1 MYAVIREVSVRP
13 EAQEQM
19 RAAGEEFS
27 ALRAQQPGFRG
38 SMRIDAGDGRMVVV
52 TLWEDEQAVEAARPV
67 LQAEAERLLHPH
79 LSAPI
84 RFVYRGP
91 VVADDLTAR

>member
-1 MYAVIREVSVRP
+1 MYAVIRELTVRP
-13 EAQEQM
+13 KAEEQM

-27 ALRAQQPGFRG
+27 ALRARQPGFRG
-38 SMRIDAGDGRMVVV
+38 SMRIDAGDGRRVVV
-52 TLWEDEQAVEAARPV
+52 TLWEDEQALEAARPV
-67 LQAEAERLLHPH
+67 LQAKAERLMHPH
-79 LSAPI
+79 LAAPV